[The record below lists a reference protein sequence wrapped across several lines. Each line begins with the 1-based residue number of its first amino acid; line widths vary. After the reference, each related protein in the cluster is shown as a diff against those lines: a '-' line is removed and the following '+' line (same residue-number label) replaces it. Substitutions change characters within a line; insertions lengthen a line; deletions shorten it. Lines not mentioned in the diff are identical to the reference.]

1 MADTTLPALLDTGTH
16 AGRPAASAVGSGG
29 LYSCTD
35 HDLIYQTDGSSW
47 TTWADVTGG
56 SADLSGEELD
66 YVQGTA
72 TVSVT
77 GTSEGAANTLLTGTS
92 QAYEAVPTL
101 IEVFCPRV
109 TTGASSG
116 ASVIGIL
123 MDGAS
128 VLGRIFL
135 VITPAAAAL
144 TVPVHAAYRLT
155 PTAATHQYIVKA
167 WRQTADGSWTP
178 GAGGAGTEVPA
189 FIRITRV

>member
-1 MADTTLPALLDTGTH
+1 MADTTLPALLGTGDH
-16 AGRPAASAVGSGG
+16 ASRPAAGA

-35 HDLIYQTDGSSW
+35 HDLIYQSDGSSW

-56 SADLSGEELD
+56 SSDLSGEELD
-66 YVQGTA
+66 YVQGT
-72 TVSVT
+72 TPISVT
-77 GTSEGAANTLLTGTS
+77 GTAEGTATTLLTGTS

-109 TTGASSG
+109 STGTSSG
-116 ASVIGIL
+116 SSVIGIL

-128 VLGRIFL
+128 VLGRL
-135 VITPAAAAL
+135 WLLNTPAAAGHSA
-144 TVPVHAAYRLT
+144 PVYAAYRLT

-167 WRQTADGSWTP
+167 WRQTADGAWTP